1 MVTSAFCLFIL
12 NVKESHR
19 LHELHDQARM
29 LSELLEQKAEVLFTD
44 KCFFY
49 INVIIESVLAA
60 PVKSYSWIP

>member
-1 MVTSAFCLFIL
+1 MVTPAFCLFIL

-19 LHELHDQARM
+19 LHDQARM
-29 LSELLEQKAEVLFTD
+29 LSELLEQKAEVLFTN